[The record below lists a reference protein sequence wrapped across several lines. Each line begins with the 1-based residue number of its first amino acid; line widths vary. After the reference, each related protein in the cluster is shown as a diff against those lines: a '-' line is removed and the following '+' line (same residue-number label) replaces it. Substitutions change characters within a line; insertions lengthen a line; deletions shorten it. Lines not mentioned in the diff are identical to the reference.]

1 MLKKIVNPFHYLP
14 LRQAWCWGIAALIL
28 ASVFAW
34 QFGLQA
40 TSITQINYLNER
52 LWMATAR
59 QIVLWVLFTAIL
71 YVLALIFSR
80 SKVRLGDV
88 AAFNLFARIP
98 FHLSLIVCAVPSVR
112 DIMMAALSEDGMD
125 ILMQNINLLTI
136 VGVVSGLFAVWYI
149 FWTYKAFAESTNIK
163 NGKGV
168 GVFALGYIIA
178 YVASGYIMMAF

>member
-1 MLKKIVNPFHYLP
+1 MFKKIVNPFRYLP
-14 LRQAWCWGIAALIL
+14 LRQAWCWGIVALIL

-40 TSITQINYLNER
+40 TYITQINYLNER
-52 LWMATAR
+52 LWVATAR
-59 QIVLWVLFTAIL
+59 QIGLWVVFTAIL

-80 SKVRLGDV
+80 SKVRLADV

-98 FHLSLIVCAVPSVR
+98 CHLSLIICALPSVR
-112 DIMMAALSEDGMD
+112 ELMMAALSENGMD
-125 ILMQNINLLTI
+125 ILMQNINLLNV
-136 VGVVSGLFAVWYI
+136 VGLVIGLFAVWYI

-168 GVFALGYIIA
+168 GIFALGYILA
-178 YVASGYIMMAF
+178 YVASGYAMMAF